1 MARDANK
8 FSGSQSSV
16 KDFKRD
22 CEWGTDWKKNQL
34 AHVTKVWIGIRP
46 RRGAGDGRGE
56 KSRGVGRVGMII
68 EEDNFI
74 ACPTNLTHSITQ
86 LQKIYLTYATLYEV
100 FVILLKLPFDVE
112 RITLGRTLE
121 WNIVPFFN
129 CWVQNLHWLVK
140 PRFYCWKSDKDKTG
154 RFIIILCLSTL
165 YGRALKD
172 PKGN

>member
-1 MARDANK
+1 MT
-8 FSGSQSSV
+8 
-16 KDFKRD
+16 DFKRD
-22 CEWGTDWKKNQL
+22 CEWGTDWKKKSAGSRNKGLDWNQ
-34 AHVTKVWIGIRP
+34 TEER
-46 RRGAGDGRGE
+46 GRGWERWEE
-56 KSRGVGRVGMII
+56 KGDPGVGRVGMII
-68 EEDNFI
+68 EVDNFI

-129 CWVQNLHWLVK
+129 CWVKNLHWLVK

-154 RFIIILCLSTL
+154 RFIIILCLSIL